1 MKTQDSNLKDS
12 YINVFNRYETEV
24 NGSREKPVHALRKDA
39 FSHYKSME
47 FPSTRAEDWKYTDL
61 TPLLKQNFSYPV
73 KQPDIRSTD
82 IYGYEIPGLTEN
94 TLVFINGHFFESLS
108 TIQKSSNKIII
119 SPLQQLL
126 QNGNRFI
133 HTHLAKYADYHK
145 EIFTALNTAFI
156 QDGVFIY
163 IPAEIHL
170 EKPIQILNISDPQG
184 IPFQSFHR
192 NLIVTE
198 RGSQLTVIERQHH
211 ISQGTYLHNTVTEIV
226 VGENAH
232 ITYITLQDESRDSF
246 LIKRTQVKS
255 NKDSRF
261 NHFAV
266 DLGGKIVRNDLGIS
280 LNGENSETHLF
291 GFYLASGNQ
300 HVDNHTSIDHLQP
313 HCESNE
319 LYKGIL
325 NDRGRG
331 VFSGTIYV
339 ARNAQKTNAFQSN
352 RSLLLS
358 DEAEVDSK
366 PQLKIFAD
374 DVKCTHGA
382 TIGQIDEEA
391 VFYLQ
396 QRGISKADAYTLL
409 RSAFAGE
416 IIENIEITELRDY
429 IHSKIKDRLVEDF

>member
-1 MKTQDSNLKDS
+1 MNAQDSNLKDS
-12 YINVFNRYETEV
+12 YIKLFNRHETEL

-39 FSHYKSME
+39 LSNFKRME
-47 FPSTRAEDWKYTDL
+47 FPSTRTEDWKYTDL
-61 TPLLKQNFSYPV
+61 TPVLKRNFPFQG
-73 KQPDIRSTD
+73 KQPKIRSSD
-82 IYGYEIPGLTEN
+82 IYAYDIPGLAEN
-94 TLVFINGHFFESLS
+94 TLVFINGIFYESLS
-108 TIQKSSNKIII
+108 SIQKSSNGIII
-119 SPLQQLL
+119 SPLQLLL
-126 QNGNRFI
+126 QNGNRFVYD
-133 HTHLAKYADYHK
+133 HLAKYAEYHK

-156 QDGVFIY
+156 QDGAFIY
-163 IPAEIHL
+163 IPSETRL
-170 EKPIQILNISDPQG
+170 KKPIQILNISDPKG
-184 IPFQSFHR
+184 MPFQSFHR
-192 NLIVTE
+192 NLIVSE
-198 RGSQLTVIERQHH
+198 RGSQVTVIERQHH
-211 ISQGTYLHNTVTEIV
+211 LSQGEYLHNSVTEIV
-226 VGENAH
+226 VGDEAH
-232 ITYITLQDESRDSF
+232 TTLITLQEETRDSF
-246 LIKRTQVKS
+246 LIKRTQAKL
-255 NKDSRF
+255 NRNSRF
-261 NHFAV
+261 NHLAV
-266 DLGGKIVRNDLGIS
+266 DLGGNIVRNNLGIS

-300 HVDNHTSIDHLQP
+300 HVDNHTNIDHLQP

-339 ARNAQKTNAFQSN
+339 ARDAQKTNAFQSN

-382 TIGQIDEEA
+382 TIGQIDDEA

-396 QRGISKADAYTLL
+396 QRGISKADAFTLL

-416 IIENIEITELRDY
+416 IIENIEISELREY
-429 IHSKIKDRLVEDF
+429 IHLKIKDRLIEEF

>member
-1 MKTQDSNLKDS
+1 MNAQDSNLKDS
-12 YINVFNRYETEV
+12 YIKLFNRHETEL

-39 FSHYKSME
+39 LSHFKRME
-47 FPSTRAEDWKYTDL
+47 FPSTRTEDWKYTDL
-61 TPLLKQNFSYPV
+61 TPVLNRNFPFQS
-73 KQPDIRSTD
+73 KQPKIRSSD
-82 IYGYEIPGLTEN
+82 IYTYDIPGLAEN
-94 TLVFINGHFFESLS
+94 TLVFINGIFYESLS
-108 TIQKSSNKIII
+108 SIQKSSNGIII
-119 SPLQQLL
+119 SPLQLLL
-126 QNGNRFI
+126 QNGNRFVYD
-133 HTHLAKYADYHK
+133 HLAKYAEYHK

-163 IPAEIHL
+163 IPSETRL
-170 EKPIQILNISDPQG
+170 KKPIQILNISDPKG
-184 IPFQSFHR
+184 MPFQSFHR
-192 NLIVTE
+192 NLIVSE
-198 RGSQLTVIERQHH
+198 RGSQVTVIERQHH
-211 ISQGTYLHNTVTEIV
+211 LSQGEYLHNSVTEIV
-226 VGENAH
+226 VGDEAH
-232 ITYITLQDESRDSF
+232 TTLITLQEETRDSF
-246 LIKRTQVKS
+246 LIKRTQAKL
-255 NKDSRF
+255 NRNSRF
-261 NHFAV
+261 NHLAV
-266 DLGGKIVRNDLGIS
+266 DLGGNIVRNNLGIS

-300 HVDNHTSIDHLQP
+300 HVDNHTNIDHLQP
-313 HCESNE
+313 HCDSNE

-339 ARNAQKTNAFQSN
+339 ARDAQKTNAFQSN

-382 TIGQIDEEA
+382 TIGQIDDEA

-396 QRGISKADAYTLL
+396 QRGISKADAFTLL

-416 IIENIEITELRDY
+416 IIENIEISELREY
-429 IHSKIKDRLVEDF
+429 IHLKIKDRLIEEF